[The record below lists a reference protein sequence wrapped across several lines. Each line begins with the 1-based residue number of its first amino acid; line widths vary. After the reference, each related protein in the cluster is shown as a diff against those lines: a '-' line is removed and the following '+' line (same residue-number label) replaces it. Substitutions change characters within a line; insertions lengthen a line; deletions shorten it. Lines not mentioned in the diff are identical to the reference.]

1 MYRRRNHRMKYPK
14 GINLCFI
21 EVTYFYLICLLT
33 QFIKCA
39 LSEDF
44 WISIPTVKHKNVIGS
59 FKQLHF
65 VMMKTG
71 SQGGWDVHN
80 QAASWKHTA
89 LCWHLVRGCWL
100 AVWWHAFLLLH
111 LPAQWLAPPCTI
123 LGHLT
128 WGPGSL
134 LWFSFCPATRSTR
147 FPSLIWF

>member
-1 MYRRRNHRMKYPK
+1 MKYPK

-71 SQGGWDVHN
+71 SQGG
-80 QAASWKHTA
+80 
-89 LCWHLVRGCWL
+89 
-100 AVWWHAFLLLH
+100 
-111 LPAQWLAPPCTI
+111 
-123 LGHLT
+123 
-128 WGPGSL
+128 
-134 LWFSFCPATRSTR
+134 
-147 FPSLIWF
+147 